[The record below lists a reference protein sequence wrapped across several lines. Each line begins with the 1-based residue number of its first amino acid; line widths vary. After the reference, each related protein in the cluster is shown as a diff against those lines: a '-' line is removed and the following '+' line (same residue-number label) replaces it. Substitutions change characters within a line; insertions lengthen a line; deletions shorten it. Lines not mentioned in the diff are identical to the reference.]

1 MYIYSMLKKIVI
13 VALCGAAILACG
25 GETKLDPTNP
35 ESIRKH
41 YANMD
46 PPVQM
51 SNDQFVSYVK
61 GNLVTIDKDTAN
73 MSMFMVCSK
82 DYLNTPN
89 SKGNTALSV
98 AVNKKNPV
106 VVRYLL
112 ERGADIGQK
121 SAQLGLTPLEDA
133 AMNNDPSENGIFSML
148 IDAQKR
154 RGDTELRN
162 IGAALHLAARYGA
175 LNNVRKLIEEGANP
189 NTKSIEGLTPLH
201 EAAKEGREAVV
212 EYLISKKVEINPVD
226 KDGYTPVDWACA
238 MGEGTTYPKVGQI
251 LKKAGGKHTAAWRRA
266 F

>member
-1 MYIYSMLKKIVI
+1 MYIYPMLKKIVI
-13 VALCGAAILACG
+13 VAFCSIALLACG
-25 GETKLDPTNP
+25 GETKLDPKSP

-61 GNLVTIDKDTAN
+61 GSLATIDKDTAN
-73 MSMFMVCSK
+73 MSMFLVCSK

-98 AVNKKNPV
+98 AVNKKNAV

-112 ERGADIGQK
+112 EREADIGQK

-133 AMNNDPSENGIFSML
+133 AVREDSTEVGGIFYML
-148 IDAQKR
+148 VEAQKKR
-154 RGDTELRN
+154 DPGLHN
-162 IGAALHLAARYGA
+162 VGAALHLASRYGA
-175 LNNVRKLIEEGANP
+175 LKNVKLLIENGANP
-189 NTKSIEGLTPLH
+189 NAKSIEGLTPLH
-201 EAAKEGREAVV
+201 EAAKEGRKTVV
-212 EYLISKKVEINPVD
+212 EYLISKKVEINPID

-238 MGEGTTYPKVGQI
+238 MGEGSTFPEVGKL
-251 LKKAGGKHTAAWRRA
+251 LKKFGAKHTAAWRKA

>member
-1 MYIYSMLKKIVI
+1 MLKKII
-13 VALCGAAILACG
+13 TVALCGAALACD

-41 YANMD
+41 YASMD

-61 GNLVTIDKDTAN
+61 GSLATIDKDTAN

-98 AVNKKNPV
+98 AVNKKNAV

-133 AMNNDPSENGIFSML
+133 ALRNDSTESGIFYML
-148 IDAQKR
+148 IEAQKKR
-154 RGDTELRN
+154 DPELHN

-175 LNNVRKLIEEGANP
+175 LNNVKLLIENRANP
-189 NTKSIEGLTPLH
+189 NAKSIEGLTPLH

-212 EYLISKKVEINPVD
+212 EYLISKKVEINPID

-238 MGEGTTYPKVGQI
+238 NGEDTTFPKVGKI